1 MPNYVRAYLPGGS
14 FFFTVVTHQRKR
26 VFSDDVTVDI
36 LRKVVQEVRQ
46 RLPFAV
52 DAWVVL
58 PNHMH
63 AVWTLPEGDADFS
76 KRWGLIKATFTKRVV
91 AAALVGAGVPLFPL
105 WQPRFWEHRIRDE
118 RDFAAH
124 IDYVY
129 INPVKHGLV
138 TSVADWPWSSFHRD
152 VKRGLY
158 AANWGSEI
166 NVDPSRQYGEP
177 HDS

>member
-26 VFSDDVTVDI
+26 VFSNDAAVDV
-36 LRKVVQEVRQ
+36 LRKVIQDVRQ
-46 RLPFAV
+46 RLPFTV

-63 AVWTLPEGDADFS
+63 AVWTLPAGDADFS
-76 KRWGLIKATFTKRVV
+76 KRWGLIKAGFTKRVV
-91 AAALVGAGVPLFPL
+91 AAGMVDAVVPFPPL

-138 TSVADWPWSSFHRD
+138 ANVADWPWSSFHRD
-152 VKRGLY
+152 VQSGLY
-158 AANWGSEI
+158 PTNWGSGVA
-166 NVDPSRQYGEP
+166 VDELREYGEP
-177 HDS
+177 NDS